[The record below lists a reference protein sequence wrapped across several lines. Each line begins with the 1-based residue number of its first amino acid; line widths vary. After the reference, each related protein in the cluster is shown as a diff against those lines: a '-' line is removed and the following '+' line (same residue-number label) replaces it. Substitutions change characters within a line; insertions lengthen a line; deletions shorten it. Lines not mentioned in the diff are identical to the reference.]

1 MRWVKWG
8 GTGEAYGSVR
18 GLLRL
23 GVLSQSG
30 SVYGAYADLGEG
42 KLDSVSA
49 LSPEQPTLLI
59 LPDPRLE

>member
-1 MRWVKWG
+1 MGQVGRELVKPPSLF
-8 GTGEAYGSVR
+8 EAFYDRVSSANPGAFT
-18 GLLRL
+18 
-23 GVLSQSG
+23 
-30 SVYGAYADLGEG
+30 GAYADLGEG